1 MFNSGIADGFC
12 GTAFCKENCRKCV
25 RNGSF
30 KAYIFIEANDESPG
44 WTNGKENNAKTVTY
58 GIAKPTVRC
67 FLISVLDFHF
77 DKDDKSAL
85 EWYTMR
91 KASGGKLGERLN
103 VIFFDLLKIKKLL
116 GTPPEKLTKLE
127 KWGLF
132 LSYAEDEAKKDYL
145 ESLILSEEG
154 IMNAKTALCK
164 VSQDDINWA
173 IENSI
178 FKDQMDYNT
187 GLYNAEQRG
196 IKQGELNTARRMLE
210 AKICSLEQIADMTNL
225 SIEEVKGLQKQV
237 QG

>member
-1 MFNSGIADGFC
+1 YDYAVRAETQAARLLNLSA
-12 GTAFCKENCRKCV
+12 RK
-25 RNGSF
+25 
-30 KAYIFIEANDESPG
+30 
-44 WTNGKENNAKTVTY
+44 GKNWKVAKVY
-58 GIAKPTVRC
+58 Q
-67 FLISVLDFHF
+67 ISVLDFHF

-132 LSYAEDEAKKDYL
+132 LSYAEDETKKDYL
-145 ESLILSEEG
+145 ESLINSEEG
-154 IMNAKTALCK
+154 IMNAKTALSK

-178 FKDQMDYNT
+178 FKARMDYNT

-196 IKQGELNTARRMLE
+196 LRQGLEQGEHKAQIETAKRMLE
-210 AKICSLEQIADMTNL
+210 AKICSLEQVAAMTNL
-225 SIEEVKGLQKQV
+225 SIEEVKGLQKQ
-237 QG
+237 G